1 MSGHRYIIRQNSVII
16 IFSLKPTQYLRADL
30 LVDGLLKLLVVE
42 DGPHLAVAVAR
53 PEGCGH
59 LGLGLAHVSSVV
71 TQNIF

>member
-42 DGPHLAVAVAR
+42 DGPHLAVAVAGPVR
-53 PEGCGH
+53 CDDLYGG
-59 LGLGLAHVSSVV
+59 ATHVLSAVK
-71 TQNIF
+71 